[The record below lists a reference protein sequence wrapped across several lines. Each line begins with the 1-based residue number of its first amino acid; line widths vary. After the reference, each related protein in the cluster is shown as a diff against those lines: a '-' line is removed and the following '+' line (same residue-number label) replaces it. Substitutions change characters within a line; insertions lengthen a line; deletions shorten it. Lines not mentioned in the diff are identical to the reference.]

1 MFIIISYKI
10 AVNTQDGGE
19 DYTTKDI
26 HFSAWVNTF
35 CWIRHWKV
43 DEFNV
48 STHKFMKVL
57 LRCQKGPWLYK
68 WDFDL
73 LESLFCYMLPLL
85 SQKNR
90 VNRFAFLET

>member
-35 CWIRHWKV
+35 C
-43 DEFNV
+43 
-48 STHKFMKVL
+48 
-57 LRCQKGPWLYK
+57 
-68 WDFDL
+68 
-73 LESLFCYMLPLL
+73 
-85 SQKNR
+85 
-90 VNRFAFLET
+90 